1 MHKVKCIICGQS
13 FDRDKVQAVRVG
25 ARRYAHQTCDPNNTN
40 LEPLALNKYM
50 EILVI
55 GL

>member
-40 LEPLALNKYM
+40 LETFSK
-50 EILVI
+50 I
-55 GL
+55 GLASGV